1 MILNIGQANIE
12 LGTVRVVEKFALL
25 PRRINNQQCVWLQRV
40 KVTEVY
46 SEVACYDNDY
56 GGGFVT
62 ASKKW
67 IETNVS
73 LIN

>member
-1 MILNIGQANIE
+1 MILNMKQEIVE
-12 LGTVRVVEKFALL
+12 LGTERVVEKFALW
-25 PRRINNQQCVWLQRV
+25 PRRLNDQQCVWLRNI

-67 IETNVS
+67 VEKDFS
-73 LIN
+73 LI